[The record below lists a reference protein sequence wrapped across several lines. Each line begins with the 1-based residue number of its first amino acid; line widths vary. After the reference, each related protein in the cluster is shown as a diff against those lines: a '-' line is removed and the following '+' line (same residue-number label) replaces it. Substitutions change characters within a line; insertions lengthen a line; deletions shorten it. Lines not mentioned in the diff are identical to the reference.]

1 MTHTNARE
9 GIKVSKLFSQ
19 PHIMD
24 LMALTFQIKAEYLL
38 SSHKLHNISNEWTI
52 KKSYFGKQ
60 SSNKQC

>member
-24 LMALTFQIKAEYLL
+24 LMALTFRIKAEYLL
-38 SSHKLHNISNEWTI
+38 SSHKLHNISNE
-52 KKSYFGKQ
+52 
-60 SSNKQC
+60 